1 MTTPERG
8 PLANTAGL
16 VHSSG
21 LPEKTK
27 HVQSADVP
35 PIQTENAITLPKM
48 TKGSVHAQWV
58 KCGKAGCKCARG
70 ELHGPY
76 FYVFWREN
84 GRLRKKYV
92 RRSDLL
98 QVLSATAAYRL
109 EKQQLREA
117 KSILRQIR
125 ELLRNGE
132 AVISKGRECL

>member
-1 MTTPERG
+1 MIQPSQEARVDG
-8 PLANTAGL
+8 AGL
-16 VHSSG
+16 VYSSG

-27 HVQSADVP
+27 HVQSAGVP
-35 PIQTENAITLPKM
+35 PIESENAITLPKM
-48 TKGSVHAQWV
+48 MKGSVHAQWV
-58 KCGKAGCKCARG
+58 KCGKPGCKCARG

-76 FYVFWREN
+76 FYLFWREN

-98 QVLSATAAYRL
+98 QALSATAAYRL
-109 EKQQLREA
+109 EMQQMRDA
-117 KSILRQIR
+117 KSMLRQIR